1 MQNKIVKKLLKEQ
14 KVDALLITSDYNRLW
29 YTTFSSTA
37 GYLLVTKEKSFLIL
51 DGRYIEDGKM
61 QAKNIDDIILME
73 NIYEQLNQ
81 LIKKHNIITLG
92 FESEY
97 TSYALFT
104 TWSEKL
110 TVSLKAVLVNKIRMI
125 KTKDEIKKLKQ
136 AAKIGDKT
144 FKAIIKKVK
153 PNMTEKRLERII
165 IDNFLK
171 FGGEKPSFVCIVASG
186 VRSSLPHGRAT
197 NKVINNNEI
206 ITCDFGVIYQGLC
219 SDMTRTFVIGNKLDK
234 KLEDI
239 YKIVLEAQDLGIKA
253 IAPGISSGTIDKIC
267 REYITKKGYGKY
279 FTHSTGHGLGIEVHE
294 YPYIT
299 NNSDI
304 ILEVGMVITVEPGIY
319 IPQLGGVRIE
329 DDILVTKK
337 GYEILTKSSR
347 DLIFVK

>member
-1 MQNKIVKKLLKEQ
+1 MQNKTVKKLLKEQ
-14 KVDALLITSDYNRLW
+14 KVDALLITSDYNRFW

-37 GYLLVTKEKSFLIL
+37 RYLLVTKEKSFLIL
-51 DGRYIEDGKM
+51 DGRYIEDGKV

-73 NIYEQLNQ
+73 NIYEQLNE

-110 TVSLKAVLVNKIRMI
+110 AVSLKAVLVNKIRMI

-171 FGGEKPSFVCIVASG
+171 FGGEKPSFDCIIASG
-186 VRSSLPHGRAT
+186 ILSSLPHGKAT

-234 KLEDI
+234 KLENI
-239 YKIVLEAQDLGIKA
+239 LL
-253 IAPGISSGTIDKIC
+253 IA
-267 REYITKKGYGKY
+267 
-279 FTHSTGHGLGIEVHE
+279 LALV
-294 YPYIT
+294 
-299 NNSDI
+299 
-304 ILEVGMVITVEPGIY
+304 MV
-319 IPQLGGVRIE
+319 
-329 DDILVTKK
+329 
-337 GYEILTKSSR
+337 
-347 DLIFVK
+347 